1 MDQTVLLWIL
11 GSINALNIIVMG
23 AIGKAFFDHVKEC
36 RDTRSAL
43 ASHDERIKVM
53 EKEVATLRTAKHE
66 HAGFLTHHELRLS
79 NLERK
84 DER

>member
-11 GSINALNIIVMG
+11 GSINAVNVIVMG
-23 AIGKAFFDHVKEC
+23 AIAKALFDHVKEC
-36 RDTRSAL
+36 RRTSAELAAQEARMKAVESEVTSLRQTR
-43 ASHDERIKVM
+43 
-53 EKEVATLRTAKHE
+53 HE
-66 HAGFLTHHELRLS
+66 HAGFLTHHELRLE